1 MLLNI
6 SSRIIINLLLADID
20 KFFINTYKNP
30 TIAFSPFMSLERDL
44 NDYDKVLFIILNCSY
59 KSLKITLLTKN
70 FNSDDSMKLKNYIR
84 VNTHPSE
91 IILSTLFKDRF
102 KISITTEIESN
113 NEKNNYGMMRRIDL
127 SVIDDNRELLLSLII
142 PYQFLRLFSKKLKPE
157 ADHDEIES
165 EIRQFFKNPVNIFP
179 NLKTILY
186 TFSDMELQNLLNQLQ
201 KSNLLTIYQIC
212 LVVLSIPEYSLR
224 LKKNLSTNTVR
235 DVIKMM
241 KRIKQSRAITK
252 RDLIEG
258 IYSIEESIFFLM
270 RGGADFSY
278 SSFLSYTQ
286 KTLERISNIES
297 LLLKDFY
304 QWIEEIEGNGLLYKT
319 LSRTE
324 EMTIARSLSDDH
336 ENIEAILKKHI
347 SERRLKAIRTLLNN
361 DTVSFMDRI
370 VAQSDLIANY
380 RKLKLK
386 RLNLGDES
394 FEYLLRRFTRP
405 YDYINLLF
413 SVGWFVLSTALKGT
427 KMKRHD
433 KLLQAIPRP
442 ASYLIED
449 VLSGVINPNIIHDE
463 IQIKRARSICVKAI
477 ISLYE
482 DGLIH
487 LSD

>member
-6 SSRIIINLLLADID
+6 SSRIIINLLLNDID
-20 KFFINTYKNP
+20 EFFINTYKNP
-30 TIAFSPFMSLERDL
+30 KIAYSPFMSLERDF
-44 NDYDKVLFIILNCSY
+44 NEYDKVLSMILNCSH
-59 KSLKITLLTKN
+59 KSFKITLLTKN
-70 FNSDDSMKLKNYIR
+70 FNSDDFIQLNNYIR
-84 VNTHPSE
+84 ANTNSSE

-102 KISITTEIESN
+102 KISITPEIESSK
-113 NEKNNYGMMRRIDL
+113 EKNNDENMKRIDL
-127 SVIDDNRELLLSLII
+127 SVIDENCELFLSIII
-142 PYQFLRLFSKKLKPE
+142 PYKFLRLFSKKIKPE
-157 ADHDEIES
+157 ADHEVIES

-179 NLKTILY
+179 NLKMILD
-186 TFSDMELQNLLNQLQ
+186 TFSDIELQNLLNQLQ
-201 KSNLLTIYQIC
+201 KSNLLTLYQIC

-224 LKKNLSTNTVR
+224 LKKNLSTNTVH
-235 DVIKMM
+235 DVIRMM

-258 IYSIEESIFFLM
+258 IYSIEEAIFFLM
-270 RGGADFSY
+270 RGGVDFSY
-278 SSFLSYTQ
+278 SSFLSETQ

-304 QWIEEIEGNGLLYKT
+304 QWIEEIEENGLLYKT
-319 LSRTE
+319 LSRTRE
-324 EMTIARSLSDDH
+324 LTIARSISADYVKS
-336 ENIEAILKKHI
+336 ETILKKHI
-347 SERRLKAIRTLLNN
+347 SERRLKAIRTLLKN

-405 YDYINLLF
+405 YDYSNLLF

-427 KMKRHD
+427 KMKKHD

-449 VLSGVINPNIIHDE
+449 VLRGVINPNIIHDE

-482 DGLIH
+482 EGLIH